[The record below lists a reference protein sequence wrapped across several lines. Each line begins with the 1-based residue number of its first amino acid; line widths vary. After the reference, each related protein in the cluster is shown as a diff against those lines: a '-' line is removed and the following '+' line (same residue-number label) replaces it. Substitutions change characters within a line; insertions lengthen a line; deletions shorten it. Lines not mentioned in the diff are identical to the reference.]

1 MEKLKN
7 IGPSSAVWLEEIG
20 ITSKAALAEIGP
32 VMIYKMIQHRHP
44 GVNVLLLYALQGA
57 VMDVH
62 WNALSADM
70 KASLRREASG
80 ELSVEPASVD
90 EQED

>member
-7 IGPSSAVWLEEIG
+7 IGPTSAAWLAEIG
-20 ITSKAALAEIGP
+20 ITSRAALADIGP
-32 VMIYKMIQHRHP
+32 VMVYKMIQHRHP

-62 WNALSADM
+62 WNALTPEM
-70 KASLRREASG
+70 KAQLRREAEG
-80 ELSVEPASVD
+80 RLSVEPASVD
-90 EQED
+90 EWDG